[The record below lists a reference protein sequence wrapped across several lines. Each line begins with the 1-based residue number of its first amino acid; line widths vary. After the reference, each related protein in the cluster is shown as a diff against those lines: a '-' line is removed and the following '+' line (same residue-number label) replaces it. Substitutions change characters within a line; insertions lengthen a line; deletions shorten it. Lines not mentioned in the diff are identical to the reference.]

1 MASRRMAACTWRTRR
16 TPHISPA
23 TSRPLC
29 DDSPGPYP
37 LPDRATCAGMP
48 LSNNPGGDLRSFG
61 HHQQFQ
67 SWKFIVRE
75 ECRIGSAALLDGTE
89 SWVYAARHRAPN
101 RSSSACMGVGKDSR
115 GRASSDPSARA
126 TPIGR
131 SALKTRTPKL
141 PHTELC
147 IEPMPGRQL
156 RRGTCVE
163 A

>member
-1 MASRRMAACTWRTRR
+1 MSTVQPPAASYGGIWRTRR

-29 DDSPGPYP
+29 DDSPEPYP

-75 ECRIGSAALLDGTE
+75 ECRIGSAALRGTE
-89 SWVYAARHRAPN
+89 SWVCAARRSVPN
-101 RSSSACMGVGKDSR
+101 RSSSACMGAGEDNQ
-115 GRASSDPSARA
+115 RASSDPSAPGASHANRQV
-126 TPIGR
+126 
-131 SALKTRTPKL
+131 RTLKL